1 MRRLIPLLLALTL
14 PQVVMAQTHPENLVT
29 FNTRTFDLGTDAS
42 QIRRDADFV
51 PMNEIDWLSPI
62 LNADPALGA
71 AVFHL
76 KMAHPSTTTADHR
89 WSFDGN
95 LGRDFQ
101 YDQNIPEMFVID
113 GLETRSRHEDGSGG
127 VLMIATDPQAA
138 YSVTCDL
145 NRDGTRVSL
154 CVVRASY
161 PPDPLIYLQAR
172 LYFPDPWNVHNNPF
186 APIADRMRE
195 MARCLDITDRELEVT
210 AEGVPLVAGCRD
222 GVGA

>member
-14 PQVVMAQTHPENLVT
+14 PQVVMAQTHPENLTT
-29 FNTRTFDLGTDAS
+29 FNTRTFDLGTDVS
-42 QIRRDADFV
+42 QMRRDPDFV
-51 PMNEIDWLSPI
+51 PMNEIDWLGPI

-71 AVFHL
+71 AVLHL
-76 KMAHPSTTTADHR
+76 RMDHASNVTAER
-89 WSFDGN
+89 LWSFDGN

-113 GLETRSRHEDGSGG
+113 GLETRSRREDGSGG

-138 YSVTCDL
+138 YSVICDL
-145 NRDGTRVSL
+145 TRDASRVSL
-154 CVVRASY
+154 CVVLASY

-195 MARCLDITDRELEVT
+195 IAHCLDVTDRALDVT
-210 AEGVPLVAGCRD
+210 AEGIPLVAGCRD